1 MAKHCGESRK
11 MGQVGP
17 LPQVVVGCLQ
27 VQTRSQAVGAAHGE
41 HVSELDEREIVY
53 SSRAE
58 EAQFGVPTGK
68 RSHKERLTTT

>member
-17 LPQVVVGCLQ
+17 LPQAVVGWLQ

-41 HVSELDEREIVY
+41 HVSQLDEREIY
-53 SSRAE
+53 SSLAE
-58 EAQFGVPTGK
+58 EAQFGAPTGK